1 MSAVVSRGESASGE
15 DDARG
20 REESAKRRQILD
32 GARDVFLKDGF
43 DAASMNEIAR
53 RAGVSKGTLYVYFA
67 SKEAL
72 FEALIWDEKREQAEQ
87 TCRADHADPD
97 VAKVLRGVGE
107 RLLERMLRPSSI
119 AHLRIVAAVAPKF
132 PSIGQAFYEA
142 GPLLGRT
149 RLGAYLRAQVEAGVI
164 EIDDVDQ
171 AACVFLDLC
180 KSMLHL
186 PVLLGV
192 RSRPSEAEIAAHV
205 AAMVA
210 IFLRA
215 FPLKPR

>member
-1 MSAVVSRGESASGE
+1 VNAVVSREEQVSGE

-20 REESAKRRQILD
+20 REENAKRRQILD
-32 GARDVFLKDGF
+32 GAREVFLKDGF

-72 FEALIWDEKREQAEQ
+72 FEALIREEKSEQAER
-87 TCRADHADPD
+87 TCQADHNDHD
-97 VAKVLRGVGE
+97 VEKVLRLVGQ
-107 RLLERMLRPSSI
+107 RLIERMLRPSSI

-132 PSIGQAFYEA
+132 PSIGKAFYEA
-142 GPLLGRT
+142 GPLLGRS
-149 RLGAYLRAQVEAGVI
+149 RLSAYLKAQVEAGI
-164 EIDDVDQ
+164 MEIDDVEQ
-171 AACVFLDLC
+171 AATVFTDLC
-180 KSMLHL
+180 KSVLHL
-186 PVLLGV
+186 PVLLCV

-205 AAMVA
+205 AAMTA

-215 FPLKPR
+215 FPLKAR